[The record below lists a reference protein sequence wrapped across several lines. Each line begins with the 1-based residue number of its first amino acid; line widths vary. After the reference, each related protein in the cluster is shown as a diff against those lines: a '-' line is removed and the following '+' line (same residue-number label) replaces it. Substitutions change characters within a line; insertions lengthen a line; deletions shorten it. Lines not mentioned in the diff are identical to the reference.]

1 MRAGALA
8 LALLL
13 GSAASAAPAGD
24 PDWHIPLTP
33 ATAGESQRP
42 EAVRLREALA
52 RYRQIA
58 ANGGWP
64 ELPAGT
70 LLQAGQRDERV
81 ARLRDRLRLSGDF
94 SGIPATA
101 DAWFFDQPTAQALQV
116 FQRASRTARLGPA
129 R

>member
-13 GSAASAAPAGD
+13 SPAVLAAPAGD

-33 ATAGESQRP
+33 DTAGESQRP

-58 ANGGWP
+58 ADGGWP

-70 LLQAGQRDERV
+70 VLQAGQRDERV
-81 ARLRDRLRLSGDF
+81 ALLRDRLRISGDF
-94 SGIPATA
+94 SGLPGHRRCLVFRSAHGAGAAVLPAS
-101 DAWFFDQPTAQALQV
+101 
-116 FQRASRTARLGPA
+116 SRPARLGPA